1 MEHLSFAS
9 YLAEDLRMN
18 ETWTWTGNSRGVN
31 TQTQHSSLCTLSRYI
46 REYDALQDRNHTFH
60 GTDGSAGFVLQKWF
74 SKVQRRGG
82 QALRDDSKFS
92 SKGSGG
98 RVFLVH
104 PRDRAQSKTW
114 RLETT
119 GVLAGQKVAVGP
131 WGADSKW
138 TDAQGSL
145 SFMHLDE
152 HLVVLYPS
160 VLSCVWLLATP
171 WTEACQVPLFMGI
184 LQARIGGL
192 PDPGIKPISLA
203 SPALAGRFSTTELPG
218 KPCYEYLT
226 ERQNLAN
233 KHISQESCRSRL
245 DYHSVLLTKELK
257 AFNPWRTP
265 SLPFVL

>member
-104 PRDRAQSKTW
+104 PSDRAQSKTW

-119 GVLAGQKVAVGP
+119 GVLAGQKVGC
-131 WGADSKW
+131 W
-138 TDAQGSL
+138 TL
-145 SFMHLDE
+145 
-152 HLVVLYPS
+152 
-160 VLSCVWLLATP
+160 
-171 WTEACQVPLFMGI
+171 
-184 LQARIGGL
+184 
-192 PDPGIKPISLA
+192 
-203 SPALAGRFSTTELPG
+203 
-218 KPCYEYLT
+218 
-226 ERQNLAN
+226 
-233 KHISQESCRSRL
+233 RSRL
-245 DYHSVLLTKELK
+245 KVDRCTGLTVHHALR
-257 AFNPWRTP
+257 RT
-265 SLPFVL
+265 SGCVVSICA